1 MKTHLHCLLV
11 SSIRLH
17 FPLSFT
23 NVSLIDAHINVNDNK
38 VIEKWVLVTCKTVLT
53 VADLE
58 GVRVVRL
65 NPQLEANYFN
75 FMGKCMKNQVKC

>member
-1 MKTHLHCLLV
+1 MFKNEIHCEKLNPAHLSLHTVHRDIRFCLK
-11 SSIRLH
+11 IM
-17 FPLSFT
+17 FP
-23 NVSLIDAHINVNDNK
+23 
-38 VIEKWVLVTCKTVLT
+38 

-65 NPQLEANYFN
+65 NPPLEANYFN